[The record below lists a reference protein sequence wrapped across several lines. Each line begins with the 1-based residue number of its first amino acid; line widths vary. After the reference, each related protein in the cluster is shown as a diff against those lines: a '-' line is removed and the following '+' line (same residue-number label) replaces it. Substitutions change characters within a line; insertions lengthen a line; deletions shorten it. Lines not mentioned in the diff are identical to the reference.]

1 MFFEPMNFINNLHY
15 LIKGEVGLFVAL
27 GIISLSIIILNKLS
41 EKHWIIEDIKISYV
55 APVINPEGFA
65 K

>member
-1 MFFEPMNFINNLHY
+1 MFFEPINFVNNLHY

-41 EKHWIIEDIKISYV
+41 EKHWIIEDIKRKQLL
-55 APVINPEGFA
+55 NFFLFFGA